1 MKASKALYISKSRST
16 HDKRFVEAFSEVTL
30 LDEIY
35 LSETG
40 PLLDDNH
47 FVNRNLII
55 ASPLSTGVS
64 SIPENSNHP
73 IIGICM
79 AYEINEESKEVSVFE
94 EIYRNIQR
102 CIAIICDCQQIEE
115 ELRNRFDFKGPIL
128 KIAYG
133 CNQEDF
139 LDIKLQNREE
149 LRIVSTRNWTRI
161 HSNETS
167 LQALGIAKNKGLN
180 FEVKYF
186 GDGEELTEEIKS
198 KAQEIFRGDISFH
211 GAYVQEDLPKILAN
225 SEIYLSTAVSDG
237 TSVSLLEAMSA
248 GRICVCRDFASN
260 REWIQSSK
268 NGFLFSTTEELSDL
282 LLEISGLTY
291 EEKSQISEAAR
302 RSVISRGDWNV
313 MRVALIEFGKN
324 WLQP

>member
-16 HDKRFVEAFSEVTL
+16 HDKRFVEAFGEITP

-40 PLLDDNH
+40 PLIDGIY
-47 FVNRNLII
+47 FVNPDLII

-64 SIPENSNHP
+64 SIPDDCDHP

-102 CIAIICDCQQIEE
+102 CTAIICDCQQIEE

-139 LDIKLQNREE
+139 LDIKLQNRQV

-167 LQALGIAKNKGLN
+167 LQALSIAKNKGLD

-198 KAQEIFRGDISFH
+198 KSQESFRGDISFH

-225 SEIYLSTAVSDG
+225 SEIYLSTSVSDG

-260 REWIQSSK
+260 REWIQNSQ
-268 NGFLFSTTEELSDL
+268 NGFLFSTPEELSDL
-282 LLEISGLTY
+282 LLTISELTF

-302 RSVISRGDWNV
+302 RSVVSRGDWNV
-313 MRVALIEFGKN
+313 LRIALIEFGKK